1 MSTPLSKSQAVAVA
15 NPVKTVKYVPGNS
28 RSVSKSQAVS
38 VAYPVENG
46 STTYTFNSQQILQ
59 KAKENAK
66 TNLNPRK
73 RTRRGR
79 MNRRKRTRKMR
90 H

>member
-28 RSVSKSQAVS
+28 RSVSKSPAVS

-46 STTYTFNSQQILQ
+46 STTYTFNSQ
-59 KAKENAK
+59 
-66 TNLNPRK
+66 
-73 RTRRGR
+73 
-79 MNRRKRTRKMR
+79 
-90 H
+90 